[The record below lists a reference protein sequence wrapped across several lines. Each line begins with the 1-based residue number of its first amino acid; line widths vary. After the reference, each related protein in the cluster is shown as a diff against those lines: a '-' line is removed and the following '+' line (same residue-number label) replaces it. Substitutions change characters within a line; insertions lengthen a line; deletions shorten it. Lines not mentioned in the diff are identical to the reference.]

1 MYDYLYM
8 QPSRAYQQT
17 ARAYRK
23 RGFECVCG
31 DARMAARAVTRVYDR
46 FFEPCGVGANQV
58 SLLWAV
64 MALEPA
70 AVGTIAQAIH
80 ADATTLTRNLKVL
93 ERDGY
98 LRLVKSDD
106 RRERRYQL
114 SAKGQALMVRAL
126 PQWERAQA
134 HLERHV
140 GKGFHELLGRLLHLA
155 TVA

>member
-1 MYDYLYM
+1 M
-8 QPSRAYQQT
+8 QLLSAYHQA

-23 RGFECVCG
+23 RGLECACG
-31 DARMAARAVTRVYDR
+31 DLRMAARAVTRVYDR

-70 AVGTIAQAIH
+70 SVGAIARAVH

-93 ERDGY
+93 HRDGF
-98 LRLVKSDD
+98 LRMAKSDD

-126 PQWERAQA
+126 PQWEKAQA
-134 HLERHV
+134 HMERHV
-140 GKGFHELLGRLLHLA
+140 GKGFHELLGRLLHLS
-155 TVA
+155 TVT